1 MEDSYVG
8 ESQGIYMGIF
18 CEICMIVALI
28 IGELWKAGR
37 KHMRGRRL

>member
-18 CEICMIVALI
+18 CEICMIVAPRT
-28 IGELWKAGR
+28 K
-37 KHMRGRRL
+37 